1 MRLIKVLKRSILCTV
16 LVASVAV
23 AAGCGNK
30 AENTEEAT
38 ETTEDVTKNQAE
50 KAESDADLSN
60 IKIDYKTSELYSKE
74 DMNEAIKLI
83 VEEFNTWEGCTLYDI
98 SYTDD
103 EKCEDNLSYIN
114 SLAVDKK
121 YDQKTSL
128 CCFKNGSDNGR
139 KNCHINRRF

>member
-103 EKCEDNLSYIN
+103 EKCEDNLSYMN
-114 SLAVDKK
+114 YLAVEKK
-121 YDQKTSL
+121 YD
-128 CCFKNGSDNGR
+128 
-139 KNCHINRRF
+139 